1 MENNTLYVYSM
12 FLLLSK
18 FTDISQI
25 GTCSKVK
32 KKKNTNIFGQILK
45 GSEFVVYNNLLRCSL
60 LKSPMILLLISFVL
74 KQYTKGLIRAG
85 PRMERITRPFR
96 VSTVSNTPILV
107 RIPKISNGK

>member
-1 MENNTLYVYSM
+1 
-12 FLLLSK
+12 
-18 FTDISQI
+18 
-25 GTCSKVK
+25 
-32 KKKNTNIFGQILK
+32 
-45 GSEFVVYNNLLRCSL
+45 
-60 LKSPMILLLISFVL
+60 MILLLISFVL